1 MEEIQRQR
9 SCRDRGDTET
19 EEIQRQRRY
28 SNRGDKETESMKRQM
43 RYRHCQDRDT
53 ERLRRYCSDTAEV
66 KVKRRWRDGR
76 GWRPS

>member
-1 MEEIQRQR
+1 M
-9 SCRDRGDTET
+9 
-19 EEIQRQRRY
+19 
-28 SNRGDKETESMKRQM
+28 NRQM

-76 GWRPS
+76 DTETDEIQKQSRTKDILESDTEETQRSWRY